1 MGLRWPWRRKVAA
14 SAPDEMAAAAHA
26 GALAQD
32 VARAEGGA
40 PQRLRLRYAG
50 KVQAVGFRF
59 QAQLLAKSAGCVGW
73 VQNLDDGDV
82 LVEVQG
88 TPSQLEA
95 FRLGIQDLSNSP
107 DIWISCRLV
116 SQVAVPLAQGEKDFR
131 VRY

>member
-1 MGLRWPWRRKVAA
+1 MGLRWPWRRKAAA

-26 GALAQD
+26 GALAQGI
-32 VARAEGGA
+32 ARAEGGA

-95 FRLGIQDLSNSP
+95 FRRGIQDLSSSP
-107 DIWISCRLV
+107 DTWISCRLA